1 MHDGMLS
8 GNDSTNDSPVLTLDN
23 VTFDCADPVR
33 LAEFW
38 SRATGYQI
46 AQQGEDLAVL
56 RPGEGRGPNLL
67 FVKVAEPRT
76 VKNRVHPDFHV
87 SDIEAEVA
95 RLIELGATRGESH
108 RGHGFVW
115 TIMFDP
121 EGNEFCIG
129 HPA

>member
-1 MHDGMLS
+1 
-8 GNDSTNDSPVLTLDN
+8 VLTLGN
-23 VTFDCADPVR
+23 VTFDCANPTR

-46 AQQGEDLAVL
+46 TELSEYMVALS
-56 RPGEGRGPNLL
+56 PGEGRGPNLL
-67 FVKVAEPRT
+67 FIKVPEPRT

-87 SDIEAEVA
+87 PDIETEVA

-108 RGHGFVW
+108 REYGFVW
-115 TIMFDP
+115 TVMSDP

>member
-1 MHDGMLS
+1 MLAL
-8 GNDSTNDSPVLTLDN
+8 GN

-38 SRATGYQI
+38 SGATGYRITQRSEYMV
-46 AQQGEDLAVL
+46 ALS
-56 RPGEGRGPNLL
+56 PGRGRRPNLL
-67 FVKVAEPRT
+67 FIKVPEPRT

-108 RGHGFVW
+108 HEEGFVW
-115 TIMFDP
+115 TVMFDP
-121 EGNEFCIG
+121 EGNEFCVG
-129 HPA
+129 HPE